1 MEKFEV
7 TSFILFYSR
16 KGYNIK
22 ETLTVVNMWNKSK
35 YRLPM
40 FLHYFGLDEIRM
52 PLIIDGN
59 ITIDG
64 NER

>member
-22 ETLTVVNMWNKSK
+22 EILTVVNMWNKSK
-35 YRLPM
+35 YRSTM
-40 FLHYFGLDEIRM
+40 FLHYFGLDEIKT
-52 PLIIDGN
+52 PIYTNGN
-59 ITIDG
+59 KL
-64 NER
+64 

>member
-1 MEKFEV
+1 MSNFEV

-22 ETLTVVNMWNKSK
+22 ETLSVVDMWNKSK
-35 YRLPM
+35 YRSTM
-40 FLHYFGLDEIRM
+40 FLHYFGLDDIVM
-52 PLIIDGN
+52 P

-64 NER
+64 NKR